1 MGSIIG
7 GIYASGGDME
17 RLYEYVVEKLDITG
31 LLDAPAFH
39 LSGPA
44 VRVLLAGQAL
54 GRLASKPGID
64 SGAQIEALVDQFL
77 VAKRIEDCPIPFR
90 CNAVD
95 LVTGKEVVFRHGS
108 LNRAIRASMAVPMVF
123 DPVIID
129 AEDENGGN
137 KKMCLVDGG
146 LADNLPVHLAE
157 AEGYKHIL
165 AVDVGSVKNIAADE
179 LVSVPKI
186 AARCLEIV
194 MFSMAHREDYREKA
208 LIINAS
214 DDSTPL
220 SFDRKLQ
227 LLARGKQALTDNREL
242 LDKFFD

>member
-31 LLDAPAFH
+31 LLDSPAFH

-44 VRVLLAGQAL
+44 ARVLLAGQAL

-77 VAKRIEDCPIPFR
+77 AVKRIEDCPIPFR

-95 LVTGKEVVFRHGS
+95 LVSGKEVVFRHGP

-123 DPVIID
+123 DPVLTDDD
-129 AEDENGGN
+129 AGC
-137 KKMCLVDGG
+137 KMCLVDGG

-214 DDSTPL
+214 DESTPL

-227 LLARGKQALTDNREL
+227 LLARGKQALTNNREL